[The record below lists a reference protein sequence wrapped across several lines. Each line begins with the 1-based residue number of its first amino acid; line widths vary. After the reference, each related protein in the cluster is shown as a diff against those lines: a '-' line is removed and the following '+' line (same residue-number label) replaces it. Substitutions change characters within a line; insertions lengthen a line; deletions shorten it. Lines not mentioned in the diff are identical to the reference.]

1 MLGARCIPAQ
11 LSVHD
16 SGNSKLGYSWPGL
29 PAATWPPL
37 LCHTGTLS
45 PAAAPPW
52 LHHRHHSRLVT
63 RREIRT
69 LLGCG
74 EWSRWRQGP
83 HSSSAVLQCCRRGHH
98 PGPGPACS
106 MGTIAAYSHTRGGI
120 GAENTELC
128 GDITKRRHGK
138 LGHWNDKPALS
149 LESAPQ

>member
-1 MLGARCIPAQ
+1 MTRDSGGVTCEGVAVVGASQPQ

-74 EWSRWRQGP
+74 EWSRWRQWRQGP
-83 HSSSAVLQCCRRGHH
+83 HSSSAVLQCCSAAGGVTT
-98 PGPGPACS
+98 PGPGQR
-106 MGTIAAYSHTRGGI
+106 AAW
-120 GAENTELC
+120 E
-128 GDITKRRHGK
+128 
-138 LGHWNDKPALS
+138 PS
-149 LESAPQ
+149 LHILTPEAGYEQKTPSCVEVF

>member
-1 MLGARCIPAQ
+1 MVGASQPQ

-45 PAAAPPW
+45 PPW

-74 EWSRWRQGP
+74 EWSRWRQGI

-106 MGTIAAYSHTRGGI
+106 MGTIAAYSHTGGGI
-120 GAENTELC
+120 DRSREHRAVGRYHQEETW
-128 GDITKRRHGK
+128 K